1 MSDKKSVVEALA
13 AVMAELPAIQKSD
26 SGQGV
31 SYKFRGIE
39 TLVGHLSPLLAKH
52 GVIIVPSSRIAE
64 INRDVQ
70 NSSGQMKGW
79 TETILTVNWTIY
91 GPACDSITATTVGI
105 GRDNSDKGSNKAQTQ
120 AYKYLLMELFAIG
133 DKSDDG
139 DGIADKPAAAPTTIP
154 DEVAVDFN
162 ARIAKLDADNKA
174 KVAAQLK
181 ALGSVHIQKLPLDML
196 PAVVS
201 IVTTAVLEDRVV

>member
-1 MSDKKSVVEALA
+1 MEEKKGVVQALA
-13 AVMAELPAIQKSD
+13 AIMAELPAIQKSD

-52 GVIIVPSSRIAE
+52 GVVIVPDSSIKE
-64 INRDVQ
+64 INRVVE

-79 TETILTVNWTIY
+79 TETILTVDWTIY
-91 GPACDSITATTVGI
+91 GPDGSYIPARTVGI

-154 DEVAVDFN
+154 EEVAVDFN
-162 ARIAKLDADNKA
+162 ARIAKLGPDKKA
-174 KVAAQLK
+174 EVAAQLK
-181 ALGSVHIQKLPLDML
+181 ALGSVHIQKLELAQL

-201 IVTTAVLEDRVV
+201 IVTAAVLEDKVA